1 MTKLF
6 LPRLITVIIVQLLV
20 CILPAKAQTVCDP
33 AFFKSFTGN
42 GNLEPYVTKQLI
54 NGEILVAGRVST
66 ANSSSNKAMAVKFSA
81 TGTVLWSS
89 ETGGAVNDQF
99 TGAIELADNSYLLY
113 GVTES
118 FGYTQGKILLTRINN
133 AGTIIWSRQLGTASP
148 GKEQIKSL
156 LQYSDGDLIGTF
168 NTNESTNQ
176 SDPIVFKIGL
186 NGVLKWAKRFDNG
199 GEESL
204 SSIAFN
210 ANNIYVGGFY
220 TVGNKRGV
228 LTKLS
233 SADGSVVSSLNI
245 YHNDSTYDQELNQL
259 EIINNK
265 QSYGLKL
272 NKLVGNYFLHKIILI
287 QSDLNGA
294 NKTFETVIENNDD
307 TNQVIYKR
315 TPDEGFMVLQNR
327 YSPIILKFNRYNQ
340 MEWSTL
346 QAENTYNLQRNY
358 GMDITPMGGSIS
370 AGYYKNYLTNGLN
383 RMVVMK
389 TNAMGKM
396 GGCTQ
401 PGGLLFRDTV
411 TQRQRIFNWGSV
423 TTIIPE
429 INETL
434 SLTAL
439 PLVITPANICDTLFC
454 TDTTALPAG
463 CNATMFTEYSSQ
475 KSLVLRDAITTSD
488 GGRVGVGTMQQ
499 NGWIVKLKNNGDI
512 DWSKQV
518 DEFDR
523 THDFLRVIK
532 SSDNKILAFANNYY
546 TIANYVYRVVKVVKM
561 DNTGSVI
568 FAKEL
573 NIDNFTEIADVAA
586 TPDGGFV
593 VILNGCHGCG
603 YLYSHVIRYDAAFS
617 ILWKK
622 EIKHSALTPIYR
634 SLFCNENG
642 VWFGHDT
649 YDNYNR
655 DAIGVQKLNYT
666 TGAYVWN
673 KRFSYGNA
681 DMRFN
686 KLMVSA
692 DTVYAFSYK
701 TDRQNGQTNIVMLKL
716 KDDGA
721 IIASTLLQTNPLA
734 TLFTYNYIDVARPTV
749 TLTPQNDF
757 VMSNLVTVN
766 NSKALN
772 ISRFDKNGVPRWSR
786 NYSGLTQHNVFN
798 IHSQGTG
805 TLILG
810 TVSNPSPTSAFFSK
824 AFILKV
830 DSMGVVNSGA
840 TGTCANTNSSFTPL
854 PYPITEAD
862 SRIDSV
868 VNNIGFSTL
877 DRVVSPFEQPVD
889 ASLYCNK
896 QSVCTN
902 VQIAKIGNGCGS
914 PDTLVY
920 YLTNNSCGVTAKWQ
934 YDTSY
939 FTLIQSSGDSL
950 KLIAKRAA
958 TSLIKA
964 EIEDDCSVYELTST
978 ATISNKASSLN
989 LGADRVICPGNAG
1002 VLLHA
1007 GVGYRSYLWN
1017 NNSTDST
1024 LMVTSP
1030 GLYFVKVIDSCGN
1043 IGRDSIAVSQAG
1055 ADFMITGTAIKCN
1068 ADTVR
1073 LQATPGYINYSWSPS
1088 TYLAAT
1094 GNVANVA
1101 PPATLKYYVQA
1112 EKLPGCI
1119 VIDSFLVTV
1128 NTSPPLNLGAD
1139 KTVCFDKSV
1148 QLTAAPGFTT
1158 YLWNTGSFSNS
1169 ITAINAGTYTIEATY
1184 LNNCLTRD
1192 TVNVFKYPFTNPQ
1205 LGKDTVICNTSSYL
1219 LQIGNYKQYLW
1230 NTGATSQNIK
1240 IDKAG
1245 EYWVK
1250 ITDNNGCVATDSITI
1265 SSKDCLKGFYIPT
1278 AFSPNNDG
1286 KNDILKPI
1294 LLGNIKKYEFYI
1306 YNRWGQP
1313 VFYTTD
1319 PAKGWDGK
1327 FKSLDTEGNVFVWT
1341 CIYQFEG
1348 EAMQNKKGTVV
1359 MIR

>member
-1 MTKLF
+1 MTKKF
-6 LPRLITVIIVQLLV
+6 LPKLISTTIFCLLV
-20 CILPAKAQTVCDP
+20 CFYSAQAQTVCDP
-33 AFFKSFTGN
+33 TFFKSFSGN
-42 GNLEPYVTKQLI
+42 GNVEPYVTKQLL
-54 NGEILVAGRVST
+54 NGEILVAGRVSP
-66 ANSSSNKAMAVKFSA
+66 ANSSSYKAMAVKFSA
-81 TGTVLWSS
+81 TGTVLWST
-89 ETGGAVNDQF
+89 ETGGAVNERF

-113 GVTES
+113 GVTQS

-156 LQYSDGDLIGTF
+156 LQFSDGDLIGTF
-168 NTNESTNQ
+168 NINDSTNQ
-176 SDPIVFKIGL
+176 SDPVVFKIGL

-199 GEESL
+199 SEESF
-204 SSIAFN
+204 SSIAFH
-210 ANNIYVGGFY
+210 NNDIYVSGFY
-220 TVGNKRGV
+220 TTINKKAV
-228 LTKLS
+228 LTKLN

-245 YHNDSTYDQELNQL
+245 YHNDSTYNQELNQF
-259 EIINNK
+259 EIINNI
-265 QSYGLKL
+265 QSYGLKMS
-272 NKLVGNYFLHKIILI
+272 KLVGNYFLHKIILI

-294 NKTFETVIENNDD
+294 NKTFETVVENNDD
-307 TNQVIYKR
+307 TNHVIYKR

-340 MEWSTL
+340 MEWSTV
-346 QAENTYNLQRNY
+346 QAENTFNLQRNY
-358 GMDITPMGGSIS
+358 GMDITSTGGSIS
-370 AGYYKNYLTNGLN
+370 AGYYKNYLTGGLN

-389 TNAMGKM
+389 TNAMGKI
-396 GGCTQ
+396 GGCTL
-401 PGGLLFRDTV
+401 PGGLFIGDTV
-411 TQRQRIFNWGSV
+411 TQRQRVFNWNSSMSIV
-423 TTIIPE
+423 PE
-429 INETL
+429 INQTL
-434 SLTAL
+434 SLAAL
-439 PLVITPANICDTLFC
+439 SIVLTPNNICDTLYC
-454 TDTTALPAG
+454 TNTTPLPVG
-463 CNATMFTEYSSQ
+463 CNATMLTEYSSE
-475 KSLVLRDAITTSD
+475 KRLVLRDAITTSD

-512 DWSKQV
+512 DWSKRV
-518 DEFDR
+518 DEFNR
-523 THDFLRVIK
+523 SHDFLRVIK

-561 DNTGSVI
+561 DNNGSVI

-573 NIDNFTEIADVAA
+573 NMDNFTEIADVAA

-655 DAIGVQKLNYT
+655 DAIGVQKLNYA
-666 TGAYVWN
+666 TGSNVWN

-701 TDRQNGQTNIVMLKL
+701 TDRQNGQTHIVMLKL

-721 IIASTLLQTNPLA
+721 IIASTMLQTNALA
-734 TLFTYNYIDVARPTV
+734 LPFSYNYIDAARPTV

-810 TVSNPSPTSAFFSK
+810 TVSNPTPYSAFFSK

-830 DSMGVVNSGA
+830 DSMGIVNTGA
-840 TGTCANTNSSFTPL
+840 TGACANTNTAFAPL
-854 PYPITEAD
+854 PYPVTELD

-868 VNNIGFSTL
+868 VNIIQFLTVNKPVST
-877 DRVVSPFEQPVD
+877 FEQAVD
-889 ASLYCNK
+889 ATLYCNK
-896 QSVCTN
+896 QSMCTN
-902 VQIAKIGNGCGS
+902 VQIGNTGNGCS
-914 PDTLVY
+914 PQDTLIY
-920 YLTNNSCGVTAKWQ
+920 FLANNSCGVTSKWQ

-939 FTLIQSSGDSL
+939 FTLIQSTGDTL
-950 KLIAKRAA
+950 KLVPKRAGA
-958 TSLIKA
+958 SQIKA
-964 EIEDDCSVYELTST
+964 KIEDDCSVYELSST
-978 ATISNKASSLN
+978 ATISTKASSLN
-989 LGADRVICPGNAG
+989 LGADKVICPGNAG
-1002 VLLHA
+1002 VLLQA
-1007 GVGYRSYLWN
+1007 GVGYQGYLWN

-1030 GLYFVKVIDSCGN
+1030 GLYFVRVIDSCGN
-1043 IGRDSIAVSQAG
+1043 IGRDSITVSQAG
-1055 ADFMITGTAIKCN
+1055 AGFMITGTAVKCN
-1068 ADTVR
+1068 SDTVR
-1073 LQATPGYINYSWSPS
+1073 LQATAGYNNYSWSLS
-1088 TYLAAT
+1088 TFLAAT

-1112 EKLPGCI
+1112 EVVPGCI
-1119 VIDSFLVTV
+1119 VRDSFLVTV
-1128 NTSPPLNLGAD
+1128 NTSPPLNVGAD
-1139 KTVCFDKSV
+1139 KTVCFDKTT
-1148 QLTAAPGFTT
+1148 QLSAATGFIS
-1158 YLWNTGSFSNS
+1158 YLWNTGSSANS
-1169 ITAINAGTYTIEATY
+1169 ITAINAGTYTIAATY
-1184 LNNCLTRD
+1184 LNNCVSRD
-1192 TVNVFKYPFTNPQ
+1192 TVNVFKYPFTFPS
-1205 LGKDTVICNTSSYL
+1205 LGKDTQICANTSYL
-1219 LQIGNYKQYLW
+1219 LQAGNYKEYRW
-1230 NTGATSQNIK
+1230 NLGVTSQNIK
-1240 IDKAG
+1240 IDRAG
-1245 EYWVK
+1245 EYWVTV
-1250 ITDNNGCVATDSITI
+1250 TDNNGCIATDSITI
-1265 SSKDCLKGFYIPT
+1265 TSKDCLKGFYMPT
-1278 AFSPNNDG
+1278 AFSPNKDG
-1286 KNDILKPI
+1286 KNDFLKPI
-1294 LLGNIKKYEFYI
+1294 LLGNIKKYEFHI

-1327 FKSLDTEGNVFVWT
+1327 FKSLDTEGNAFVWT

-1348 EAMQNKKGTVV
+1348 EAIQNKKGTVL
-1359 MIR
+1359 MLR